1 MTEDLSNKSIE
12 YLNAIGNY
20 SNGKYED
27 GIMNPFLFK
36 SCSPKILWILRE
48 TNGNFSPKDWW
59 GNKSYKDSNPFDSKR
74 QKGSKRHTWEPI
86 AQICYQILNGK
97 KANNDI
103 ELASAMERVAII
115 NLKKTAGN
123 AKINEKFYEY
133 LKLQEN
139 RNIFIE
145 QIKRINPDVIIG
157 GNTLNFIKSDEMSF
171 RQGRRICLN
180 SFSDNSTSMKN
191 NSCFCFL
198 NKLFINPYHP
208 SYVMNKD
215 EYVKIVV
222 AAYRNWLKIRNE
234 CSVFEW

>member
-1 MTEDLSNKSIE
+1 M
-12 YLNAIGNY
+12 
-20 SNGKYED
+20 
-27 GIMNPFLFK
+27 P
-36 SCSPKILWILRE
+36 PKILWILRE

-74 QKGSKRHTWEPI
+74 QKGSKWHTWETI
-86 AQICYQILNGK
+86 AQICYQILNDK
-97 KANNDI
+97 KTNNDI

-133 LKLQEN
+133 LKIQEN
-139 RNIFIE
+139 RNMFIE

-157 GNTLNFIKSDEMSF
+157 GNTLNFIKSDELGF
-171 RQGRRICLN
+171 RQGKRIRLN
-180 SFSDNSTSMKN
+180 SFPDNTDFMKK

-208 SYVMNKD
+208 SHIMNKD
-215 EYVKIVV
+215 EYVEVV
-222 AAYRNWLKIRNE
+222 VKAYRHWLKIRNE
-234 CSVFEW
+234 CTVFNW